1 MHLVREYLCADGGCD
16 GVAISGHDKDMSRE
30 NAIINQFLASP
41 DALSVLARILSELA
55 EASSIDAEE
64 EIEQH

>member
-1 MHLVREYLCADGGCD
+1 
-16 GVAISGHDKDMSRE
+16 MSRE